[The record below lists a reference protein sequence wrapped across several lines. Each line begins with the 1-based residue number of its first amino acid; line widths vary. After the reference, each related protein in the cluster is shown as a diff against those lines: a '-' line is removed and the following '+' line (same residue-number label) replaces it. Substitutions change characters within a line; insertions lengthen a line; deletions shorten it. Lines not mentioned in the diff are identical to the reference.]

1 MNKFFFASFITI
13 LFFSCK
19 NQYLT
24 GYYTREQF
32 IEKCEWKVNVNEKY
46 KPDPIY
52 LDSLKSLKDSIDVKL
67 FLGTWCSDSR
77 KLIPKF
83 FKIQNDLKISDLQIV
98 SVDTTKKDEKGWYKT
113 YAIDSIPMFIFY
125 KKDETKEIGRLKVK
139 PYKKK
144 LEKNLF
150 EILKK

>member
-1 MNKFFFASFITI
+1 MNKFFFAIVIIT
-13 LFFSCK
+13 LFLSCK

-24 GYYTREQF
+24 GYYTRDQL
-32 IEKCEWKVNVNEKY
+32 NEKY

-83 FKIQNDLKISDLQIV
+83 FKIQNDLKISDLQII
-98 SVDTTKKDEKGWYKT
+98 SVDTTKKDEKGWFKT
-113 YAIDSIPMFIFY
+113 HAIDSIPIFIFY

-144 LEKNLF
+144 LEKNLY
-150 EILKK
+150 EILKNKI